1 MASKDKSMENKSLEN
16 KSLGKKS
23 PEKKSFSRHARIRAR
38 RSAVQ
43 ALYQW
48 TMSDMPIQ
56 DVINEFVSERSELKK
71 ADTDYFKEI
80 LCGTAKE
87 VENLNKQLA
96 PLLDRAIDDLDPVE
110 KAILHIGLYELTFH
124 PELPYRVVL
133 NEAVDLAKMFGAE
146 QSHKYINGVLDKAA
160 QKIRTAEMKRVS

>member
-1 MASKDKSMENKSLEN
+1 VATDKKI
-16 KSLGKKS
+16 
-23 PEKKSFSRHARIRAR
+23 PAKKSFSRHARVRAR

-48 TMSDMPIQ
+48 AMSAMPIQ
-56 DVINEFVSERSELKK
+56 DVINEFVNERSELKK

-80 LCGTAKE
+80 LRGTTKE
-87 VENLNKQLA
+87 SENLDKQLI
-96 PLLDRAIDDLDPVE
+96 PLLDRSLDDLDPVE
-110 KAILHIGLYELTFH
+110 KAILQIGMYELTFH
-124 PELPYRVVL
+124 PELPYKVVL

-160 QKIRTAEMKRVS
+160 QEIRKLEMKSAS

>member
-1 MASKDKSMENKSLEN
+1 VAT
-16 KSLGKKS
+16 
-23 PEKKSFSRHARIRAR
+23 EKEKVTATRKSFSKHARVRAR

-48 TMSDMPIQ
+48 GMSAVPIQ
-56 DVINEFVSERSELKK
+56 DVINEFVNERTELKK

-80 LCGTAKE
+80 LYGAAKE
-87 VENLNKQLA
+87 SDNLDEQLI
-96 PLLDRAIDDLDPVE
+96 PLLDRALDDLDPVE
-110 KAILHIGLYELTFH
+110 KAILQIGIYELTFH

-133 NEAVDLAKMFGAE
+133 NEAVNLAKMFGAE

-160 QKIRTAEMKRVS
+160 HKIRAVEIKNVS

>member
-1 MASKDKSMENKSLEN
+1 MVTDKETFT
-16 KSLGKKS
+16 
-23 PEKKSFSRHARIRAR
+23 KKSFSKYARVRAR

-48 TMSDMPIQ
+48 AMSEVPIQ
-56 DVINEFVSERSELKK
+56 EVINEFVNERTELKK

-80 LCGTAKE
+80 LNGATKE
-87 VENLNKQLA
+87 CENLDKQLI
-96 PLLDRAIDDLDPVE
+96 PLLDRALDDLDPVE
-110 KAILHIGLYELTFH
+110 KAILQIGLYELTFH

-146 QSHKYINGVLDKAA
+146 QSYKYINGVLDKAA
-160 QKIRTAEMKRVS
+160 QKIRKEEMKSAS